1 MVQQACGHCIECC
14 YPKSLDPNKV
24 VCLELPVTLRRGMRE
39 TYTDEWTS
47 RATTTTASMMT
58 SMSASSGKRL
68 YMQSVEYRSLRES
81 QDIMPSAVRQRRG
94 LPCLGL
100 IQLPRKCTNVDPK
113 RSARVLAVPPPQR
126 QQETTTS
133 STAAASA
140 ELRYSKVACS
150 SSART
155 KRLKK
160 AAVVDAC
167 HRPFMTGSKVGISY
181 FLNPAISMTMTTTTE
196 GEAFASLPSTTSAL
210 PWSSGPVAQALEL
223 WGLNPPQASGAPDLR
238 WGGGAAACDAMATK
252 WSATG
257 NPLEP
262 AAAPGANAAAKQT
275 FSPPSVLQETYGIPP
290 PVFLEQ
296 PMREAQNVYL
306 NPVTM

>member
-1 MVQQACGHCIECC
+1 
-14 YPKSLDPNKV
+14 
-24 VCLELPVTLRRGMRE
+24 
-39 TYTDEWTS
+39 
-47 RATTTTASMMT
+47 MT

-133 STAAASA
+133 S
-140 ELRYSKVACS
+140 
-150 SSART
+150 SART

-210 PWSSGPVAQALEL
+210 PWSSGPGAQALEL

-275 FSPPSVLQETYGIPP
+275 FPP
-290 PVFLEQ
+290 PGPAGDLRHPTPRLLGAAHAGGPERVPE
-296 PMREAQNVYL
+296 
-306 NPVTM
+306 

>member
-1 MVQQACGHCIECC
+1 
-14 YPKSLDPNKV
+14 
-24 VCLELPVTLRRGMRE
+24 MRE

-47 RATTTTASMMT
+47 RATTTTTASMMSS

-68 YMQSVEYRSLRES
+68 YMRSVEYRSLRES

-113 RSARVLAVPPPQR
+113 RSARVLAVPPPPQQR
-126 QQETTTS
+126 QQDATTS

-140 ELRYSKVACS
+140 EPRYSKVACS
-150 SSART
+150 SSVRT

-181 FLNPAISMTMTTTTE
+181 FLNPAISMTTE
-196 GEAFASLPSTTSAL
+196 GEAFAGLPSTTSAL
-210 PWSSGPVAQALEL
+210 
-223 WGLNPPQASGAPDLR
+223 WGLNPPQTSGAPDLR

-252 WSATG
+252 WSVTG
-257 NPLEP
+257 NPLGP